1 MKKFVSVLL
10 VLCCLMASCVP
21 ALALTDDEAFVIRFL
36 QMSPFGDHSDD
47 GYYYSLSAD
56 TAEKCIEVKC
66 YHPVFSTLKTCDVAE
81 YASMVD
87 SYTRIFETAAE
98 TVSHWAS
105 GYYLKLSF
113 CTKSDFTG
121 DVYCEFSNKSGETV
135 HEDFDVPIDADS
147 NVYVSWGADAD
158 FLAKVVEVYGK
169 KDGYGGYY
177 YSKKD
182 KAYMVKMNGAYVAD
196 MFAGY
201 KGKAAKVTLTQDY
214 LDDFSQLADFDTL
227 NYSLVF
233 LDDDGNLFFYASCQ
247 PGQDMTCLYLS
258 K

>member
-147 NVYVSWGADAD
+147 NVYVSWARMPISSQ
-158 FLAKVVEVYGK
+158 KS
-169 KDGYGGYY
+169 
-177 YSKKD
+177 SKCTERRT
-182 KAYMVKMNGAYVAD
+182 ATSAIITARRIR
-196 MFAGY
+196 
-201 KGKAAKVTLTQDY
+201 LTW
-214 LDDFSQLADFDTL
+214 
-227 NYSLVF
+227 
-233 LDDDGNLFFYASCQ
+233 
-247 PGQDMTCLYLS
+247 
-258 K
+258 

>member
-1 MKKFVSVLL
+1 M
-10 VLCCLMASCVP
+10 
-21 ALALTDDEAFVIRFL
+21 
-36 QMSPFGDHSDD
+36 
-47 GYYYSLSAD
+47 
-56 TAEKCIEVKC
+56 
-66 YHPVFSTLKTCDVAE
+66 
-81 YASMVD
+81 
-87 SYTRIFETAAE
+87 
-98 TVSHWAS
+98 
-105 GYYLKLSF
+105 
-113 CTKSDFTG
+113 
-121 DVYCEFSNKSGETV
+121 
-135 HEDFDVPIDADS
+135 
-147 NVYVSWGADAD
+147 
-158 FLAKVVEVYGK
+158 YGK
-169 KDGYGGYY
+169 KDGYVGYY

-233 LDDDGNLFFYASCQ
+233 LDDDGNLFSTPSCQ